1 MLARVAVFLG
11 ICFSVLLAQIIFVQ
25 WLTIEDIRPDFILVL
40 VLIAG
45 RVKGRLFGQMVGFF
59 MGLIIDAIGVG
70 SYLGL
75 SAFAKTV
82 AWFAAGYLKGR
93 KWRLNFYVHALFNFL
108 VIVLH
113 FSIFYFINFA
123 GSELSI
129 EYIFVRYILPSSFY
143 TLVIFLIVD
152 RLLSL
157 EE

>member
-1 MLARVAVFLG
+1 
-11 ICFSVLLAQIIFVQ
+11 
-25 WLTIEDIRPDFILVL
+25 VL

-82 AWFAAGYLKGR
+82 AGFAAGY
-93 KWRLNFYVHALFNFL
+93 ALFNFL

-143 TLVIFLIVD
+143 TLVVFLIVD